1 MNRLLWLACIG
12 LVATAPSSAADQE
25 AAAERITL
33 GTAQHFHA
41 KMGAIAERS
50 GFDCSIDGFP
60 EWRVGNGVRPAVG
73 PLGEWVFLGGERD
86 EFGHLS
92 GLAVEV
98 LRVQLVAKGKAAGD
112 ARLFEF
118 EGYDAAVKAVS
129 QYEEKMIGGRKLGQK
144 RSTQALI
151 ALLRETP
158 GEQADV
164 LAAAVSGL
172 MKHVQGERKNSRA
185 FFVSING
192 KDPSRE
198 FLALFSSAHPEVRP
212 GSTFGKD
219 RDDVRINL
227 GTMSIYWHGVR
238 RVDVGYEYDLKPES
252 LWWSGYCRV
261 EKRGDR
267 WTSTDIELNKG
278 SKSQ

>member
-1 MNRLLWLACIG
+1 M
-12 LVATAPSSAADQE
+12 D
-25 AAAERITL
+25 
-33 GTAQHFHA
+33 
-41 KMGAIAERS
+41 AIAERS
-50 GFDCSIDGFP
+50 GFDCSMDGFAD
-60 EWRVGNGVRPAVG
+60 WRWGNGIRPAVG
-73 PLGEWVFLGGERD
+73 PLGEWVFLDGKRD
-86 EFGHLS
+86 ELGHLS
-92 GLAVEV
+92 GLGVEV
-98 LRVQLVAKGKAAGD
+98 LRVHLLPKGQAAGD

-118 EGYDAAVKAVS
+118 EGYDAALMVVS
-129 QYEEKMIGGRKLGQK
+129 QYEEKLIEGKKLGRE

-158 GEQADV
+158 EEQADV

-172 MKHVQGERKNSRA
+172 MRHVRGARKNSRA

-198 FLALFSSAHPEVRP
+198 FLARFSAVRPEVQP
-212 GSTFGKD
+212 GSAFGKD

-227 GTMSIYWHGVR
+227 GTMSIYWHGVG
-238 RVDVGYEYDLKPES
+238 RVDVGYDYDLKPDS

-278 SKSQ
+278 SKSVSGWSK